1 MFFFHRRW
9 QFLLVLDGRFGRNPT
24 WMPDVG
30 QTWEAEGE
38 VHSLCQLQFAQTLV
52 CCFSKWGSVS
62 TQHRIFYHFMFEND
76 GTLYT
81 WSIDSLFSNEIIIW
95 LYLRIDSL
103 YQYVMAYYQS
113 NCFTVHAI
121 FCDISAKANF
131 WIAFRAYW
139 VQWQWDIWDYLRIRK
154 NVNVSEDSAG
164 ITVPQTRSFALWTK
178 VIVRVHEDH
187 FAHWAS
193 EHFRSVLSSAR
204 SALSIMTGWS
214 DEWSMV
220 ACCILLWVAVTDRT
234 KSLLTSWN
242 LHVFSRGP

>member
-1 MFFFHRRW
+1 MLEPSFRLGCFYRSLFFFHRRW

-62 TQHRIFYHFMFEND
+62 TQHRILYHFMFEND

-131 WIAFRAYW
+131 WIAFCSGLIEFS
-139 VQWQWDIWDYLRIRK
+139 DSKIFETIWESNQK
-154 NVNVSEDSAG
+154 KCE
-164 ITVPQTRSFALWTK
+164 
-178 VIVRVHEDH
+178 
-187 FAHWAS
+187 
-193 EHFRSVLSSAR
+193 
-204 SALSIMTGWS
+204 
-214 DEWSMV
+214 
-220 ACCILLWVAVTDRT
+220 CIWR
-234 KSLLTSWN
+234 
-242 LHVFSRGP
+242 